1 MTTGPQRGWTCV
13 RQWLS
18 EQPRPQVEPGH
29 CILSPEEVSSLFL
42 KSHGELKCGHGPTL

>member
-1 MTTGPQRGWTCV
+1 MTMGPQRAWTPV

-29 CILSPEEVSSLFL
+29 GILSPEVSSLFL
-42 KSHGELKCGHGPTL
+42 KSHWELKCGHGPTL